1 MIMIVRG
8 IAAGICVLIAGG
20 AAQAQ
25 DCNTAGAQTV
35 VTVPLS
41 GSPFSA
47 IPTSDGCTVFV
58 SLGGPQGG
66 RIVVMRRA
74 GGRLAVAHEVKL
86 PSGSPAGMRLSPDGR
101 VLAAANVEGVVLY
114 DAARLAAGDAAP
126 LAMAR
131 SEAPGSSIAASTYV
145 GISPDN
151 RLLFVADEQ
160 VEAITVYDLPRL
172 RGGDTQAIGRIPVGR
187 APVGLVFSPDGRT
200 LYSTSQQQ
208 AGGKGAATCRPPLGA
223 PAGAANTTPGSLFVI
238 DVATAAKNP
247 AQSVSAKVDMG
258 CDPVRVELS
267 PDGRRA
273 YITARSQNTLEIFD
287 TTRLIS
293 DGPKARIASI
303 PVGSLPVGV
312 AVAGNRVIVGNSNRL
327 APNSRLEWLSVIDSA
342 TNQVVGDIP
351 AGGFPRE
358 MNLTADGKTLLVTN
372 FASQS
377 VSMIDLAG
385 LTPAYFAAQKA
396 AKSADDAVRARAAA
410 DLRARI
416 VRGQASPGAEAA
428 LRKII
433 LGLQSGMPDLTL
445 IANPQLA
452 VLMQRN
458 QAQSQQRLQEWG
470 ALQSITFDRIGPAG
484 GDNFIVV
491 FEKQRTR
498 WAIGMAPDG
507 RIQNLGF
514 GSLPP
519 E

>member
-1 MIMIVRG
+1 
-8 IAAGICVLIAGG
+8 
-20 AAQAQ
+20 
-25 DCNTAGAQTV
+25 
-35 VTVPLS
+35 
-41 GSPFSA
+41 
-47 IPTSDGCTVFV
+47 
-58 SLGGPQGG
+58 
-66 RIVVMRRA
+66 
-74 GGRLAVAHEVKL
+74 
-86 PSGSPAGMRLSPDGR
+86 
-101 VLAAANVEGVVLY
+101 
-114 DAARLAAGDAAP
+114 
-126 LAMAR
+126 
-131 SEAPGSSIAASTYV
+131 
-145 GISPDN
+145 
-151 RLLFVADEQ
+151 
-160 VEAITVYDLPRL
+160 
-172 RGGDTQAIGRIPVGR
+172 
-187 APVGLVFSPDGRT
+187 
-200 LYSTSQQQ
+200 
-208 AGGKGAATCRPPLGA
+208 
-223 PAGAANTTPGSLFVI
+223 
-238 DVATAAKNP
+238 
-247 AQSVSAKVDMG
+247 
-258 CDPVRVELS
+258 
-267 PDGRRA
+267 
-273 YITARSQNTLEIFD
+273 
-287 TTRLIS
+287 
-293 DGPKARIASI
+293 
-303 PVGSLPVGV
+303 
-312 AVAGNRVIVGNSNRL
+312 VIVGNSNRL

-396 AKSADDAVRARAAA
+396 AKSADDAVRARAAV

-416 VRGQASPGAEAA
+416 VRGQTSPGAEAA

-514 GSLPP
+514 GPLPP
-519 E
+519 GQ